1 MFLTEFLY
9 KLLAGKKA
17 RTQAEARGRI
27 GSAAGVIG
35 IITNFFLFL
44 GKFIV
49 GTLVGSISMRADG
62 INNLSD
68 AGSSVISLISFKISS
83 KPADRKHPYG
93 HARIEYVASMIVSF
107 LVLHIGIDLITESV
121 GKIIEPVKT
130 EFSTISMIVLGASV
144 VVKLALALFNSGLGK
159 KIDSDVMKATA
170 ADSLSDAIA
179 TTAVLASMLI
189 TKFTGFE
196 TDAYMGLVVAAII
209 IVAGV
214 KILLETKDHIL
225 GKAPETEMIES
236 VKAVIERYPE
246 ALGIH
251 DMRLHNY
258 GPGRTVASFH
268 VEVDGSADV
277 FMLHDAIDNMEK
289 QIGEELSIEC
299 TIHMDPIVTDDC
311 RVCELRDKTRDK
323 VKEIDE
329 RLNIHDFRFVEGR
342 THTNLIFDVVAPF
355 ELKMSDGELIDEVGK
370 KVKELSSEYFTVV
383 TVDRE

>member
-1 MFLTEFLY
+1 MTEFLY

-17 RTQAEARGRI
+17 KTQAEARGRI
-27 GSAAGVIG
+27 GSAAGIIG
-35 IITNFFLFL
+35 IVTNFFLFL

-83 KPADRKHPYG
+83 KPADREHPYG

-130 EFSTISMIVLGASV
+130 EFSIISMIVLGASV
-144 VVKLALALFNSGLGK
+144 VVKLCLALFNSGLGK

-179 TTAVLASMLI
+179 TTAVLISMII
-189 TKFTGFE
+189 TKATGFE
-196 TDAYMGLVVAAII
+196 TDAYMGLIVAAII
-209 IVAGV
+209 LVAGV

-225 GKAPETEMIES
+225 GKAPDSEIIDS
-236 VKAVIERYPE
+236 VKAVIDRYPE

-251 DMRLHNY
+251 DMRIHNY

-289 QIGEELSIEC
+289 QIAEELAIEC
-299 TIHMDPIVTDDC
+299 TIHLDPIVTDDA
-311 RVCELRDKTRDK
+311 RVNELREKTRDK
-323 VKEIDE
+323 IREIDE

-355 ELKMSDGELIDEVGK
+355 ELKISDVELIREVGA
-370 KVKELSSEYFTVV
+370 KVKEISSEYFVVV

>member
-1 MFLTEFLY
+1 MTEFLY
-9 KLLAGKKA
+9 KLLAGKKTK
-17 RTQAEARGRI
+17 TQAEARGRI
-27 GSAAGVIG
+27 GTSASIIG
-35 IITNFFLFL
+35 IITNIFLFL

-68 AGSSVISLISFKISS
+68 AGSSVISLISFRISS
-83 KPADRKHPYG
+83 KPADRKHPFG

-121 GKIIEPVKT
+121 GKIIAPAVT
-130 EFSTISMIVLGASV
+130 EFSIISIVVLGASV
-144 VVKLALALFNSGLGK
+144 LVKLALALFNSGLGK
-159 KIDSDVMKATA
+159 RIDSDVMKATA

-179 TTAVLASMLI
+179 TSAVLASMLI

-196 TDAYMGLVVAAII
+196 TDAYMGLIVAAII
-209 IVAGV
+209 IAAGV
-214 KILLETKDHIL
+214 RILLETKDHIL
-225 GKAPETEMIES
+225 GKAPDAEIIAS
-236 VKAVIERYPE
+236 VKEVIERYPE
-246 ALGIH
+246 SLGIH

-268 VEVDGSADV
+268 VEVDGGADV
-277 FMLHDAIDNMEK
+277 FALHDAIDNMEK
-289 QIGEELSIEC
+289 QIAEELSIEC
-299 TIHMDPIVTDDC
+299 TIHMDPIVTDDR
-311 RVCELRDKTRDK
+311 RVNELREKTREK
-323 VKEIDE
+323 VREIDE

-355 ELKMSDGELIDEVGK
+355 ELKMSDEELERKVSE

>member
-1 MFLTEFLY
+1 MTEFLY

-17 RTQAEARGRI
+17 KTQARARERI
-27 GSAAGVIG
+27 GSVAGIVG
-35 IITNFFLFL
+35 IITNALLFL

-83 KPADRKHPYG
+83 KPADRKHPFG

-107 LVLHIGIDLITESV
+107 LVLHIGIDLVTESV
-121 GKIIEPVKT
+121 GKIIAPVAT
-130 EFSTISMIVLGASV
+130 EFSIVSIVVLAVSV
-144 VVKLALALFNSGLGK
+144 VVKLCLAIFNNGLGK

-179 TTAVLASMLI
+179 TTAVLASMII

-225 GKAPETEMIES
+225 GKAPDAEIIDS
-236 VKAVIERYPE
+236 VKGVIERYPE

-251 DMRLHNY
+251 DMRIHNY
-258 GPGRTVASFH
+258 GPGRTVASLH
-268 VEVDGSADV
+268 VEVDGGDDV

-289 QIGEELSIEC
+289 QIAEELSIEC
-299 TIHMDPIVTDDC
+299 TIHLDPIVTDDEK
-311 RVCELRDKTRDK
+311 VSDLREKTRDK
-323 VKEIDE
+323 VREIDE

-355 ELKMSDGELIDEVGK
+355 ELSMSNEELVRAVGE
-370 KVKELSSEYFTVV
+370 KVKEISKEYFVVV

>member
-1 MFLTEFLY
+1 MTEFLY

-17 RTQAEARGRI
+17 KTQAEARGRI
-27 GSAAGVIG
+27 GSAAGIIG
-35 IITNFFLFL
+35 IITNALLFL

-83 KPADRKHPYG
+83 KPADRKHPFG

-107 LVLHIGIDLITESV
+107 LVLHIGIDLVTESV
-121 GKIIEPVKT
+121 GKIIAPVAT
-130 EFSTISMIVLGASV
+130 EFSIISIVVLAVSV
-144 VVKLALALFNSGLGK
+144 VVKLCLALFNSGLGK

-179 TTAVLASMLI
+179 TTAVLVSMII

-225 GKAPETEMIES
+225 GKAPDAEIIDS
-236 VKAVIERYPE
+236 VKEVIERYPE

-251 DMRLHNY
+251 DMRIHNY
-258 GPGRTVASFH
+258 GPGRTVASLH
-268 VEVDGSADV
+268 VEVDGAADV

-289 QIGEELSIEC
+289 QICEELSIEC
-299 TIHMDPIVTDDC
+299 TIHLDPIVTDDEK
-311 RVCELRDKTRDK
+311 VSDLREKTRDK
-323 VKEIDE
+323 VREIDE

-355 ELKMSDGELIDEVGK
+355 ELSTSNEELVAKVGE
-370 KVKELSSEYFTVV
+370 KVKEISKEYFVVV

>member
-1 MFLTEFLY
+1 MTEFLY

-17 RTQAEARGRI
+17 KSPAEARGRI
-27 GSAAGVIG
+27 GTGASIIG
-35 IITNFFLFL
+35 IIANVFLFL

-83 KPADRKHPYG
+83 KPADRKHPFG
-93 HARIEYVASMIVSF
+93 HARIEYVASMVVSF
-107 LVLHIGIDLITESV
+107 LVLYIGIELIVESV
-121 GKIIEPVKT
+121 NKIIAPVAT
-130 EFSTISMIVLGASV
+130 EFSIISMIVLGASV
-144 VVKLALALFNSGLGK
+144 LVKLCLALFNSRLGK
-159 KIDSDVMKATA
+159 RIDSDVMKATA
-170 ADSLSDAIA
+170 ADSFSDAIA

-196 TDAYMGLVVAAII
+196 TDAYMGLIVAAII
-209 IVAGV
+209 IAAGV

-225 GKAPETEMIES
+225 GKAPDEEIIASLKE
-236 VKAVIERYPE
+236 IIDRYPE
-246 ALGIH
+246 AIGIH

-268 VEVDGSADV
+268 VEVDGSDDV
-277 FMLHDAIDNMEK
+277 FVIHDAIDNMEK
-289 QIGEELSIEC
+289 QISEELAIEC

-311 RVCELRDKTRDK
+311 RINELREKTRAK
-323 VKEIDE
+323 VREIDE

-355 ELKMSDGELIDEVGK
+355 ELKMDDEKLVREVGA
-370 KVKELSSEYFTVV
+370 KVKEISNEYFAVV

>member
-1 MFLTEFLY
+1 MTEFLY

-17 RTQAEARGRI
+17 KTQAEARGRI
-27 GSAAGVIG
+27 GSAAGIIG
-35 IITNFFLFL
+35 IITNALLFL

-83 KPADRKHPYG
+83 KPADRKHPFG

-107 LVLHIGIDLITESV
+107 LVLHIGIDLVTESV
-121 GKIIEPVKT
+121 GKIIAPVAT
-130 EFSTISMIVLGASV
+130 EFSIISIVVLAVSV
-144 VVKLALALFNSGLGK
+144 VVKLCLALFNSGLGK

-179 TTAVLASMLI
+179 TTAVLASMII

-225 GKAPETEMIES
+225 GKAPDAEIIDS
-236 VKAVIERYPE
+236 VKEVIERYPE

-251 DMRLHNY
+251 DMRIHNY
-258 GPGRTVASFH
+258 GPGRTVASLH
-268 VEVDGSADV
+268 VEVDGAADV

-289 QIGEELSIEC
+289 QICEELSIEC
-299 TIHMDPIVTDDC
+299 TIHLDPIVTDDEK
-311 RVCELRDKTRDK
+311 VSDLREKTRDK
-323 VKEIDE
+323 VREIDE

-355 ELKMSDGELIDEVGK
+355 ELSMSNEELVANVGE
-370 KVKELSSEYFTVV
+370 KVKEISKEYFVVV

>member
-1 MFLTEFLY
+1 V
-9 KLLAGKKA
+9 GKKEM
-17 RTQAEARGRI
+17 TQAEARGRI
-27 GSAAGVIG
+27 GGAASVIG
-35 IITNFFLFL
+35 IITNVFLFL

-83 KPADRKHPYG
+83 KPADRKHPFG

-107 LVLHIGIDLITESV
+107 LVLHIGIDLIVESV
-121 GKIIEPVKT
+121 DKIANPTVT
-130 EFSTISMIVLGASV
+130 EFSIVSIIVLGASV
-144 VVKLALALFNSGLGK
+144 LLKLALALFNGRLGK

-179 TTAVLASMLI
+179 TSAVLASMII
-189 TKFTGFE
+189 TKFTSFE
-196 TDAYMGLVVAAII
+196 TDAYMGLIVAAII
-209 IVAGV
+209 IAAGV

-225 GKAPETEMIES
+225 GKAPDGEIIDS
-236 VKAVIERYPE
+236 VKEIIERYPE
-246 ALGIH
+246 AIGIH

-268 VEVDGSADV
+268 VEVDGAADV
-277 FMLHDAIDNMEK
+277 FLIHDAIDNMEK
-289 QIGEELSIEC
+289 QISEELSIEC
-299 TIHMDPIVTDDC
+299 TIHMDPIVTDDE
-311 RVCELRDKTRDK
+311 RVNELREKAREK
-323 VKEIDE
+323 VREIDE
-329 RLNIHDFRFVEGR
+329 RLNIHDFRFVEGH

-355 ELKMSDGELIDEVGK
+355 ELKMSDDEIVLLVGSK
-370 KVKELSSEYFTVV
+370 IKELSGEYFTVV